1 MLSSHGDGTEIE
13 MNENIEKEMRELEK
27 KLIYHSRKYYIEDS
41 PEISDFE
48 YDEMFYRLKALED
61 KYPSLASESSPT
73 KRVGGAV
80 LDKFEKVTHNVR
92 MGSLRDVFSFDEL
105 RDFIDK
111 TPADGYSVEC
121 KIDGLSVS
129 LVYENGEL
137 ILGST
142 RGDGSVGENVTENLK
157 TVQTIP
163 LKIDY
168 DGHLEVRGE
177 VFMPRESFL
186 KLNEGRKESGEQL
199 FANPRNAAAGSLRQL
214 DSKITAKRKLDIFI
228 FNIQA
233 CDKVFKTHSE
243 GLEFV
248 RSLGFKVIPDLSILK
263 SFSEIKDK
271 ITEIGEKRPSLSFD
285 IDGVV
290 IKINDIEKRAEYGDT
305 GAVPRWAVAYKFP
318 PEEKETELL
327 DICVN
332 VGRTGVITPYAVLSP
347 VRLAGTSVSRATL
360 HNYDF
365 ITERDIRIGDTV
377 IVRKAGDIIPE
388 IVRIEPKK
396 RKPDSVKY
404 EMPKACPS
412 CGEPVY
418 READEAAYY
427 CTNASCPAQLLRNLS
442 HFVSRDAMSIDGLGE
457 ALISLMI
464 DAGLVSSPASLYFL
478 KADELASLDRMGE
491 RSAQNII
498 SAIERSKDR
507 GLDRLLYAL
516 GIRQIGEKASK
527 ALARRFT
534 DIDRFFTLTADELC
548 EVNDIGEISAENVV
562 NYFSHPQ
569 TAELV
574 SRLKE
579 AGVKTTYESD
589 LLDRRFEGK
598 TFVLTGTL
606 PSLKRS
612 EAEALIEKYGGKAS
626 GSVSKKTDFVLAG
639 EDAGSKLTKARSL
652 GITVIDEE
660 AFKEML
666 K

>member
-1 MLSSHGDGTEIE
+1 MSEI
-13 MNENIEKEMRELEK
+13 IEKEMRELEK
-27 KLIYHSRKYYIEDS
+27 SLEYHSRKYYIEDS

-48 YDEMFYRLKALED
+48 YDEMFYRLKALEEQH
-61 KYPSLASESSPT
+61 PSLASPSSPT

-80 LDKFEKVTHNVR
+80 LDKFEKVTHNVH
-92 MGSLRDVFSFDEL
+92 MGSLRDVFNFDEL
-105 RDFIDK
+105 EDFISK
-111 TPADGYSVEC
+111 TPAENYSVEC

-137 ILGST
+137 VLGST

-157 TVQTIP
+157 TIPTIP

-168 DGHLEVRGE
+168 KEHLEVRGE
-177 VFMPRESFL
+177 VFMPRESFET
-186 KLNEGRKESGEQL
+186 LNEKRRESGEQL

-214 DSKITAKRKLDIFI
+214 DSKITAERKLDIFI
-228 FNIQA
+228 FNIQG
-233 CDKVFKTHSE
+233 CDKAFETHEE
-243 GLEFV
+243 GLLFV
-248 RSLGFKVIPDLSILK
+248 KSLGFKVVPDFSVLK
-263 SFSEIKDK
+263 TFDEIKEK
-271 ITEIGEKRPSLSFD
+271 ITKIGEKRPSLSFD

-290 IKINDIEKRAEYGDT
+290 IKVNSIEKRAEYGDT
-305 GAVPRWAVAYKFP
+305 GAVPKWAVAYKFP

-347 VRLAGTSVSRATL
+347 VRLAGTTVSRATL
-360 HNYDF
+360 HNCDF

-377 IVRKAGDIIPE
+377 VVRKAGDIIPE
-388 IVRIEPKK
+388 IVKINPKK
-396 RKPDSVKY
+396 RKDSSVKF
-404 EMPKACPS
+404 EMPKICPS
-412 CGEPVY
+412 CGEPIY

-442 HFVSRDAMSIDGLGE
+442 HFVSRDAMNIDGLGE
-457 ALISLMI
+457 ALLALMVEADI
-464 DAGLVSSPASLYFL
+464 VSSPADLYYLKPEQLSSL
-478 KADELASLDRMGE
+478 ERMGE
-491 RSAQNII
+491 KSAANVI
-498 SAIERSKDR
+498 SAVNESKER

-527 ALARRFT
+527 ALASKFN
-534 DIDRFFTLTADELC
+534 DIEDFFTLTVEELC

-569 TAELV
+569 TRELID
-574 SRLKE
+574 SLTA

-589 LLDRRFEGK
+589 VADTRFDGK

-606 PSLKRS
+606 PTMKRS
-612 EAEALIEKYGGKAS
+612 EAESLIEKYGGKTS
-626 GSVSKKTDFVLAG
+626 GSVSKKTDYVLAG
-639 EDAGSKLTKARSL
+639 EDAGSKLTKAKDL
-652 GITVIDEE
+652 GITVIDENT
-660 AFKEML
+660 FFEMI

>member
-1 MLSSHGDGTEIE
+1 MSEI
-13 MNENIEKEMRELEK
+13 IEKEMRALEK
-27 KLIYHSRKYYIEDS
+27 SLEYHSRKYYIEDS

-48 YDEMFYRLKALED
+48 YDEMFYRLKALEEQ
-61 KYPSLASESSPT
+61 YPSLASATSPT

-80 LDKFEKVTHNVR
+80 LDKFEKVTHNVH
-92 MGSLRDVFSFDEL
+92 MGSLRDVFNFDEL
-105 RDFIDK
+105 EDFIDK
-111 TPADGYSVEC
+111 TPAENYSVEC

-129 LVYENGEL
+129 LVYEGGEL

-157 TVQTIP
+157 TIPTIP

-168 DGHLEVRGE
+168 KEHLEVRGE
-177 VFMPRESFL
+177 VFMPRESFE
-186 KLNEGRKESGEQL
+186 KLNEKRKESGEQL

-214 DSKITAKRKLDIFI
+214 DSKITAERKLDIFI
-228 FNIQA
+228 FNIQGA
-233 CDKVFKTHSE
+233 DKVFETHEE
-243 GLEFV
+243 GLNFV
-248 RSLGFKVIPDLSILK
+248 KSLGFKVVPDFSVLK
-263 SFSEIKDK
+263 SFAEIKDR
-271 ITEIGEKRPSLSFD
+271 ITEIGEKRPTLSFD

-290 IKINDIEKRAEYGDT
+290 IKVNNIQKREEYGDT
-305 GAVPRWAVAYKFP
+305 GAVPKWAVAYKFP

-347 VRLAGTSVSRATL
+347 VRLAGTTVSRATL

-388 IVRIEPKK
+388 IVKINPKK
-396 RKPDSVKY
+396 RKNSSEKFL
-404 EMPKACPS
+404 MPKTCPS

-442 HFVSRDAMSIDGLGE
+442 HFVSRDAMNIDGLGE
-457 ALISLMI
+457 ALLALMVEANI
-464 DAGLVSSPASLYFL
+464 VSSPADLYYLKPEQLSSL
-478 KADELASLDRMGE
+478 ERMGE
-491 RSAQNII
+491 KSAANVI
-498 SAIERSKDR
+498 SAVNESKDR

-527 ALARRFT
+527 ALASKFN
-534 DIDRFFTLTADELC
+534 DIEEYFTLTVEKLC

-569 TAELV
+569 TRELIDA
-574 SRLKE
+574 LKS

-589 LLDRRFEGK
+589 TVDTRFEGK
-598 TFVLTGTL
+598 IFVLTGTL
-606 PSLKRS
+606 PTMKRS
-612 EAEALIEKYGGKAS
+612 DAEALIEKYGGKTS
-626 GSVSKKTDFVLAG
+626 GSVSKNTDYVLAG
-639 EDAGSKLTKARSL
+639 EDAGSKLTKAKDL
-652 GITVIDEE
+652 GITVINENTLL
-660 AFKEML
+660 EML

>member
-1 MLSSHGDGTEIE
+1 
-13 MNENIEKEMRELEK
+13 MNENIIKEMRELEK
-27 KLIYHSRKYYIEDS
+27 KLEYHSKKYYIEDS

-48 YDEMFYRLKALED
+48 YDEMFYRLKALEEQF
-61 KYPSLASESSPT
+61 PELASSNSPT

-80 LDKFEKVTHNVR
+80 LDKFEKVTHNVH
-92 MGSLRDVFSFDEL
+92 MGSLRDVFSFEEL
-105 RDFIDK
+105 SDFIDK

-129 LVYENGEL
+129 LVYENGEFV
-137 ILGST
+137 LGST

-157 TVQTIP
+157 TIPTIP

-168 DGHLEVRGE
+168 KEHLEVRGE
-177 VFMPRESFL
+177 VFMPRESFEA
-186 KLNEGRKESGEQL
+186 LNEKRKENGEQL

-214 DSKITAKRKLDIFI
+214 DSKITAERRLDIFI
-228 FNIQA
+228 FNIQS
-233 CDKVFKTHSE
+233 CDKVFTTHSE
-243 GLEFV
+243 GLRFV
-248 RSLGFKVIPDLSILK
+248 KSLGFKVIPDLSVLK
-263 SFSEIKDK
+263 TSDEIIKK
-271 ITEIGEKRPSLSFD
+271 ITEIGEKRASLSFD

-290 IKINDIEKRAEYGDT
+290 IKINNIEKRNEYGDT
-305 GAVPRWAVAYKFP
+305 GAVPKWAVAYKFP

-347 VRLAGTSVSRATL
+347 VRLAGTTVSRATL

-388 IVRIEPKK
+388 IVRINPKK
-396 RKPDSVKY
+396 RKSDSACYK
-404 EMPKACPS
+404 MPKTCPS

-427 CTNASCPAQLLRNLS
+427 CTNASCPDQLLRNLS
-442 HFVSRDAMSIDGLGE
+442 HFVSRDAMNIDGLGE
-457 ALISLMI
+457 AVLSLTV
-464 DAGLVSSPASLYFL
+464 DAGIVSSPADLYYL
-478 KADELASLDRMGE
+478 KAEQLSSLERMGE
-491 RSAQNII
+491 KSASNII
-498 SAIERSKDR
+498 SAISESKDR

-527 ALARRFT
+527 LLAAKFS
-534 DIDRFFTLTADELC
+534 DIEDFFSLTVEDLC
-548 EVNDIGEISAENVV
+548 KVNDIGEITAENVV

-569 TAELV
+569 TRELID
-574 SRLKE
+574 SLKA

-589 LLDRRFEGK
+589 AIDNRFEGK

-606 PSLKRS
+606 PTMKRN

-626 GSVSKKTDFVLAG
+626 GSVSQKTDYVLAG
-639 EDAGSKLTKARSL
+639 EDAGSKLTKAKDL
-652 GITVIDEE
+652 GITVIDENT
-660 AFKEML
+660 FLEMI